1 MNPRQKRTAV
11 AVAAGS
17 AALLIG
23 LTALGTVAITQ
34 SLDLDA
40 TSSTQT
46 WEANGGEL
54 GEAVYVAFVRDTSGT
69 ERTKDQ
75 IVQDV
80 QEACRELASDKPG
93 SKIVAEAKDQGM
105 YAITIL
111 AGSTNF
117 YCLEFEEKLSNAT
130 R

>member
-34 SLDLDA
+34 AMDLDA
-40 TSSTQT
+40 PSSQT
-46 WEANGGEL
+46 WEADGGEL
-54 GEAVYVAFVRDTSGT
+54 GEAVYVSYVRDTSGT
-69 ERTKDQ
+69 EHTKDR
-75 IVQDV
+75 IIQDV
-80 QEACRELASDKPG
+80 QEVCRELASDKPG
-93 SKIVAEAKDQGM
+93 SKIVEEAQDQGL